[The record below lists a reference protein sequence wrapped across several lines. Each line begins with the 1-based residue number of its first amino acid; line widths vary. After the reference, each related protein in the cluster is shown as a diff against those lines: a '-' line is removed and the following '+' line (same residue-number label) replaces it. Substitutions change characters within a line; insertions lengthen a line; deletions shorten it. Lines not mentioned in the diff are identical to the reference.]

1 MLQLEYPKFL
11 ELSHAEKIFTPLKSF
26 SDSLL
31 FYFIGSL
38 ASEKDGDL
46 LEIGYGGST
55 YVLYELSSKFKKLL
69 TVCDLKE
76 ACVNGHF
83 PYYADAIVNAVVDY
97 SHTLTQQSISPVIYS
112 HVDGDKN
119 YQTTKSDLEFCIG
132 NLAPYG
138 IICQDDYGN
147 NKWPSIAQAVLSLVA
162 ENKIKIIVVGD
173 SSVWLTKPEYYD
185 YWMNLLSEDREFS
198 ILKAYL
204 GMQESSKIL
213 ECNPN
218 YLFINTLNYAPKWSK
233 QVFENYEEIK
243 NSCSE
248 KETEILKS
256 IHTFKDSPRYLKMP
270 YYGQS
275 SPGIWLK

>member
-1 MLQLEYPKFL
+1 MQLEYPKFL
-11 ELSHAEKIFTPLKSF
+11 ELSHDKKILTPLKSF

-38 ASEKDGDL
+38 ALEKDGDL

-55 YVLYELSSKFKKLL
+55 YVLYELSRKFKKLL

-76 ACVNGHF
+76 TCVNKHLL
-83 PYYADAIVNAVVDY
+83 YYDDAIVNTVVDY
-97 SHTLTQQSISPVIYS
+97 SHTLPQRNINPIIYS

-119 YQTTKSDLEFCIG
+119 YHTTKSDLEFCIN
-132 NLAPYG
+132 NLAPNG

-147 NKWPSIAQAVLSLVA
+147 NKWPSIVQAVLSLVA
-162 ENKIKIIVVGD
+162 EDKIKIIVVGD

-185 YWMNLLSEDREFS
+185 YWMNLLSDDREFG
-198 ILKAYL
+198 ILKSYL
-204 GMQESSKIL
+204 GMQEASEIL
-213 ECNPN
+213 DCNPN
-218 YLFINTLNYAPKWSK
+218 YFFINTLNYAPKWSEK
-233 QVFENYEEIK
+233 VFESYETIK
-243 NSCSE
+243 NLCSE
-248 KETEILKS
+248 EELDILKS
-256 IHTFKDSPRYLKMP
+256 IHTFKDSPNYLKMP